1 CGERLAAISI
11 AASGA
16 SLGLPC
22 LKSNL
27 GRDRR
32 VAVGTLGTAFAM
44 LLFALA
50 RDAPTALAGSVVAG
64 SSWIAVLASLN
75 VSAQVALPDWV
86 RGRGLAVFVTAFF
99 GCLTLGSALW
109 GRVAGT

>member
-1 CGERLAAISI
+1 VYGHLLTAIGI
-11 AASGA
+11 AAVGA
-16 SLGLPC
+16 ALGLPW
-22 LKSNL
+22 LKSKL
-27 GRDRR
+27 GPDRL

-44 LLFALA
+44 VLFALA

-86 RGRGLAVFVTAFF
+86 RGRGLRSLSPLSLAA
-99 GCLTLGSALW
+99 
-109 GRVAGT
+109 